1 MRQIGIKSE
10 RGLFLP
16 IFVQCCLTAYLAGV
30 LDWNNT
36 TLEMSVSATSRQ
48 HPEPMK
54 GRVQQ
59 LNSQSTGSLAG
70 ELGHQTLFFPLTSS
84 ACVSLIISFSL
95 SGYCLGNKTQT
106 GTWCWQQM
114 TDTPRSSATIYLLT
128 VNTVV
133 TAVF

>member
-1 MRQIGIKSE
+1 MRE
-10 RGLFLP
+10 VF
-16 IFVQCCLTAYLAGV
+16 FCLSLCSAV
-30 LDWNNT
+30 LQLIWLVSWTGT
-36 TLEMSVSATSRQ
+36 TPLLSVSATSRQ

-59 LNSQSTGSLAG
+59 LNSQSTGSLGG

-95 SGYCLGNKTQT
+95 SGYRLGNKTQT
-106 GTWCWQQM
+106 GTRCWQQM